1 MTGLLWA
8 GEANPRD
15 LTGRLGREQQQRK
28 RQAEE
33 AAAVDEIRREGKP
46 GSGEV
51 YTMDQFRA
59 MAASGEYGEGEAMGF
74 TPHGQPVAFY
84 DGEPV
89 VTDATVRVQRANA

>member
-15 LTGRLGREQQQRK
+15 LTGRLGRAQQAAK
-28 RQAEE
+28 RAREE
-33 AAAVDEIRREGKP
+33 ADAVDEIRREGKP

-51 YTMDQFRA
+51 YTLEQFRA
-59 MAASGEYGEGEAMGF
+59 MAASGEYADGEAMGF

-89 VTDATVRVQRANA
+89 VTDATARVQRANA